1 MKVVFVTHAKTTN
14 RPPRRLSLA
23 GKWEVEQVVDMLKGE
38 LGPGYR
44 ITRAVSSSAARC
56 LETAILCLE
65 EVGADDLTRVET
77 DERLAR
83 LDDPGK
89 LEGVLREK
97 AQEGLAV
104 FCHADLG
111 GVLPAKLNEGAVRDG
126 WFTKKPVLVVMDWE
140 PGEKWEQSRVLA
152 VKTVPEEI
160 SLMAA

>member
-14 RPPRRLSLA
+14 RPPKRLSLA
-23 GKWEVEQVVDMLKGE
+23 GRWEVEQVVDMIRGE
-38 LGPGYR
+38 MGPGYR

-65 EVGADDLTRVET
+65 ELGADDLARIET

-83 LDDPGK
+83 LDSPDK

-97 AQEGLAV
+97 AQDGLAV

-111 GVLPAKLNEGAVRDG
+111 GVLPAKLDKDAVKDG
-126 WFTKKPVLVVMDWE
+126 WFTRKPVLVVMDWE
-140 PGEKWEQSRVLA
+140 PGEKWEHSRVVA